1 MRHYP
6 EVPVSSL
13 GAGVQGYV
21 APMPVFAL
29 WSAPRARSTA
39 FFRSMLERG
48 DLLALHEPFEGLMY
62 FGDTEVE
69 GRTFES
75 PASLLAWLRAET
87 HAVSVFLKETTDYR
101 VREVVLA
108 DRRFLAEARHAFL
121 IRRPEEIAASLYALE
136 PDMRIEGIGLEALHE
151 LHAAVRDAEGHRPV
165 VIDSDDLVARPEA
178 TMAAYCAAVELPFI
192 PEALTWEPGERPE
205 WRRSAR
211 WHADVS
217 TSSGF
222 EQRERRYTHTV
233 ESSEGPPLPLAT
245 REWLK
250 PQVGQY
256 AGTSLTRN
264 AQRIGVVRA
273 VVGGTRGMKGGALG
287 VVVGAGPRGVGRG
300 GAPGCV
306 PLSAVMVV
314 LVTDDVD
321 VDELCFA
328 LWWVPPPEV
337 KTSTKAMIPA
347 ARISAPRTIAAV
359 QPVQHPPESVDC
371 GSPPGSVPLGT
382 TPVYR
387 RRASAASAWL
397 AQGRSGSCAR
407 LGRS

>member
-1 MRHYP
+1 
-6 EVPVSSL
+6 
-13 GAGVQGYV
+13 
-21 APMPVFAL
+21 MPVFAL

-48 DLLALHEPFEGLMY
+48 DALALHEPFEGLMY

-75 PASLLAWLRAET
+75 PASLLAWLREET

-136 PDMRIEGIGLEALHE
+136 PDMRVEGIGLEALHE
-151 LHAAVRDAEGHRPV
+151 LHVAVRDAGGHRPV
-165 VIDSDDLVARPEA
+165 VIDSDDVVARPEA

-217 TSSGF
+217 ASSGF

-233 ESSEGPPLPLAT
+233 ESS
-245 REWLK
+245 
-250 PQVGQY
+250 
-256 AGTSLTRN
+256 
-264 AQRIGVVRA
+264 
-273 VVGGTRGMKGGALG
+273 
-287 VVVGAGPRGVGRG
+287 
-300 GAPGCV
+300 
-306 PLSAVMVV
+306 
-314 LVTDDVD
+314 
-321 VDELCFA
+321 DELARFA
-328 LWWVPPPEV
+328 AHHLPFYEQLHAERLDV
-337 KTSTKAMIPA
+337 A
-347 ARISAPRTIAAV
+347 AWEPMA
-359 QPVQHPPESVDC
+359 
-371 GSPPGSVPLGT
+371 GS
-382 TPVYR
+382 
-387 RRASAASAWL
+387 
-397 AQGRSGSCAR
+397 
-407 LGRS
+407 